1 MSDAID
7 VGLGALDTIASDLDG
22 AAAGLEG
29 LAGSVPRG
37 VDAGPMTAVVASML
51 SQVVNSA
58 GNVSTALSGAAESVR
73 LARSY
78 YQRADAESAA
88 GMDQIRRVMEL

>member
-1 MSDAID
+1 MNGAIHVDLTVLDAI
-7 VGLGALDTIASDLDG
+7 AADLDE
-22 AAAGLEG
+22 AANGLEG
-29 LAGSVPRG
+29 LAGSVPSG

-58 GNVSTALSGAAESVR
+58 GNVSTALSGSAGSVR

-78 YQRADAESAA
+78 YQRADADSSA
-88 GMDQIRRVMEL
+88 GMDRIRREMGP